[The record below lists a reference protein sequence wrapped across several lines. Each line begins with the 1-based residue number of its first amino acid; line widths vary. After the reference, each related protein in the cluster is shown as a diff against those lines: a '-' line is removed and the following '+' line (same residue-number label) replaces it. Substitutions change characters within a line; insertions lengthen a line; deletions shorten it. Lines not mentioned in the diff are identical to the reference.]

1 MFYPIIKR
9 VGDILI
15 SLILIILFSPLL
27 ILISFLIKITDR
39 GEVFLHDPLRIGLN
53 GKDFFMYK
61 FRTMIPNAHKEILEN
76 PKYKEKKKEWL
87 KNGNKLK
94 ISKDPRITWI
104 GKILRKTDM
113 DELPQLFNVLKG
125 DMSLVGP
132 RPSYH
137 YEMSR
142 FLKKNPNMEPL
153 VDAIWS
159 IRPGLTGLWQVSGRN
174 EIPFNE
180 RMEVDAKYSQNY
192 DLVLD
197 LGILL
202 QTPYVVLTRKGAYE

>member
-1 MFYPIIKR
+1 MFYPIFKR
-9 VGDILI
+9 LGDILI
-15 SLILIILFSPLL
+15 SSILIIICSPLL
-27 ILISFLIKITDR
+27 LITSLIIKLNDG

-61 FRTMIPNAHKEILEN
+61 FRTMIPNAQKEILEN

-87 KNGNKLK
+87 RNGNKLQIK
-94 ISKDPRITWI
+94 NDPRITWM
-104 GKILRKTDM
+104 GKILRKTDL

-137 YEMSR
+137 YEMAR
-142 FLKKNPNMEPL
+142 FLKKNSDKELL
-153 VDAIWS
+153 VEAIWS
-159 IRPGLTGLWQVSGRN
+159 VRPGLTGLWQVSGRN
-174 EIPFNE
+174 KIPFE
-180 RMEVDAKYSQNY
+180 GRIEIDARYAQNY
-192 DLVLD
+192 DLILD
-197 LGILL
+197 LGILV